1 MANAMSVRRE
11 TAPPIGTS
19 GLRYRIAIVC
29 VPAGTINPWYAML
42 VAISDAGLP
51 SIVADQYR
59 CPVTLATKHARPTET
74 TSIVAVL
81 AVSRTRVTRADAG
94 ANGSAAM

>member
-1 MANAMSVRRE
+1 MANAISIRSVIP
-11 TAPPIGTS
+11 APIGTS
-19 GLRYRIAIVC
+19 GFRYRIAMVC
-29 VPAGTINPWYAML
+29 VPAGMINPWYAML
-42 VAISDAGLP
+42 VAMSGADWP

-59 CPVTLATKHARPTET
+59 CPVTLATSNARPVET

>member
-1 MANAMSVRRE
+1 MGNAISVRRE
-11 TAPPIGTS
+11 IAAPIGTS
-19 GLRYRIAIVC
+19 GFRYRIAIVC
-29 VPAGTINPWYAML
+29 VPAGMINPWYAMF
-42 VAISDAGLP
+42 VAMSVAGWP

-59 CPVTLATKHARPTET
+59 CPVTLATRKARPEER
-74 TSIVAVL
+74 TSTVAVL